1 MTDYQILQKV
11 AKEEG
16 FPITDLVEMWQLESS
31 RGTHPDRN
39 KGKYQGHF
47 QLSSAIAKKYG
58 LKPEDRDDLELS
70 ARAVIKYRK
79 DNLKNLPNTLKSYKD
94 LGIDKSMVGYL
105 AHQQGRFGI
114 QDIITGLASGN
125 FSGENTR
132 WNILNN
138 LGVAVK
144 DRKND
149 DFTED
154 FKRVN
159 KYFQDNPEG
168 RQKIAAQYLS
178 FWKTKDTI
186 NKKEAKDWIAEE
198 ARKLSLKKDI
208 ESFRPDETVV
218 DSVLA
223 N

>member
-16 FPITDLVEMWQLESS
+16 EFPIADLVEMWQLESS
-31 RGTHPDRN
+31 RGTHPDTN

-47 QLSSAIAKKYG
+47 QLSSTIAKKYG

-70 ARAVIKYRK
+70 ARAAIKYRK
-79 DNLKNLPNTLKSYKD
+79 DNIKNMPNTLKSYKD
-94 LGIDKSMVGYL
+94 LGIDESMVGYL

-114 QDIITGLASGN
+114 QDIITGLTSGN

-138 LGVAVK
+138 LGVIA
-144 DRKND
+144 
-149 DFTED
+149 ED
-154 FKRVN
+154 FKKVN

-168 RQKIAAQYLS
+168 RQRIASQYLS
-178 FWKTKDTI
+178 FWKTKNII
-186 NKKEAKDWIAEE
+186 NKKEAKDWVAGEVK
-198 ARKLSLKKDI
+198 KLSLKKDI
-208 ESFRPDETVV
+208 ESFRPDEAVV
-218 DSVLA
+218 DSVIKQGA
-223 N
+223 NTL

>member
-1 MTDYQILQKV
+1 MGDYQILQKV
-11 AKEEG
+11 AKEEE

-31 RGTHPDRN
+31 RGTHPDTN

-47 QLSSAIAKKYG
+47 QLSSTIAKKYG

-70 ARAVIKYRK
+70 ARAAIKYRK
-79 DNLKNLPNTLKSYKD
+79 ANIKNMPNTLKSYKD
-94 LGIDKSMVGYL
+94 LGIDESMVGYL

-114 QDIITGLASGN
+114 QDIITGLTSGN

-132 WNILNN
+132 WNMLNN
-138 LGVAVK
+138 LGITVK
-144 DRKND
+144 NKKND

-154 FKRVN
+154 FKKVN

-168 RQKIAAQYLS
+168 RQKIASQYLS
-178 FWKTKDTI
+178 FWKTKDMI
-186 NKKEAKDWIAEE
+186 NKKEAKNWIAEE

-208 ESFRPDETVV
+208 ESFRPDEAVV